1 MILPDGFVPIQLANL
16 KNLSRNAGVTVDE
29 VSPFADRHHLAWSSD
44 ELILDRNYG
53 LAYHAM
59 QLDPA
64 AIWGRTSDLPSYSGD
79 HLANFGFLRVP
90 FRRIPRRLVR
100 SRAEIEDLLAV
111 IKSAVPNLR
120 MLFRGQTSEYLIKRS
135 SETSRWLF
143 GEDGVS
149 EPSLGTSASRRHPAL
164 ESVIPEWS
172 ALLNIFMIETGM
184 QGQRKYEDLF
194 GGYELPLFALALAQH
209 YGLPTSGLDVTA
221 RLDVGLFFALMKFNK
236 LGPGFQAA
244 YSRKTDSDVMPVLYL
259 LFSPEQQ
266 QFGYEQFG
274 LASFLRGRPHAQAAR
289 FMHMGWGHA
298 VNACAERIFLALYL
312 DPSGDFDPIP
322 SPAEL
327 FPGGE
332 DDPFG
337 NFLEHADI
345 SKFPDTFR
353 QVLEEGFYT
362 IT

>member
-1 MILPDGFVPIQLANL
+1 MILPDGFVPIQLADL
-16 KNLSRNAGVTVDE
+16 KDLSRSAGVTVDE
-29 VSPFADRHHLAWSSD
+29 VSPFADRHHLARGSD
-44 ELILDRNYG
+44 ELILDRQYG
-53 LAYHAM
+53 LAYHSM

-64 AIWGRTSDLPSYSGD
+64 AIWARTSDLPSYSGD

-90 FRRIPRRLVR
+90 FRRIPRRIVH

-111 IKSAVPNLR
+111 IKSADPNLR
-120 MLFRGQTSEYLIKRS
+120 MLFRGQTNEYLIKRS
-135 SETSRWLF
+135 PETSRWLF

-164 ESVIPEWS
+164 EHVLPEWS

-184 QGQRKYEDLF
+184 QGQRDYEDLF
-194 GGYELPLFALALAQH
+194 GGYGLPLFALALAQH
-209 YGLPTSGLDVTA
+209 YGLPTSGLDVTDS
-221 RLDVGLFFALMKFNK
+221 LDVGLFFALMKFKK
-236 LGPGFQAA
+236 LGSGFRAA
-244 YSRKTDSDVMPVLYL
+244 YSRETHSDVIPVLYL
-259 LFSPEQQ
+259 LFPPEQQ

-274 LASFLRGRPHAQAAR
+274 LESFLRGRPHAQAAR

-322 SPAEL
+322 SPAQL
-327 FPGGE
+327 FPRGA

-337 NFLEHADI
+337 NFLEHADM
-345 SKFPDTFR
+345 SRFPDTFK

-362 IT
+362 IA